1 MDTATI
7 QDANILNIGLPK
19 WPAFVVQG
27 NAVTREQAA
36 EILVRTNHW
45 YVSTNDRQWAREVY
59 SIAGISLEEREHYI
73 DVDLESLET
82 FNAAMGVLRLE
93 YLTNSQIA
101 SAYIGG
107 PHGWCSWSGNIGCA
121 SYNIG
126 KWPSVR
132 TVLREWTLIAEAFP
146 FLRLRSQLF
155 SGETCEGEA
164 RPLVEFEV
172 ADGEAKVMRPTGR
185 LLNPESTLERDVL
198 GLFVQGRER
207 GCSADTLRSA
217 IDIVRRKRAI

>member
-1 MDTATI
+1 METTSI
-7 QDANILNIGLPK
+7 QDSDIFSIGLPK

-27 NAVTREQAA
+27 NAVTRDQAA
-36 EILVRTNHW
+36 EILVRTDRW

-59 SIAGISLEEREHYI
+59 RIAGIAFDDKTHYI
-73 DVDLESLET
+73 DVDWKSLDAFRE
-82 FNAAMGVLRLE
+82 AMGVLDLE

-126 KWPSVR
+126 KWPSVEA
-132 TVLREWTLIAEAFP
+132 VLREWTLIAEAFP

-155 SGETCEGEA
+155 SGETSESDT

-172 ADGEAKVMRPTGR
+172 MDGKAKALRPTDR
-185 LLNPESTLERDVL
+185 VLNPESTLERDML
-198 GLFVQGRER
+198 GLFMPGRER
-207 GCSADTLRSA
+207 GCSADALRDA
-217 IDIVRRKRAI
+217 IETVRRMRAT

>member
-1 MDTATI
+1 MDVTT
-7 QDANILNIGLPK
+7 QHTDILDLGLPK

-27 NAVTREQAA
+27 DAVTREQAA
-36 EILVRTNHW
+36 EILIRTNHW

-59 SIAGISLEEREHYI
+59 RIAGISYKEDRGYI
-73 DVDLESLET
+73 DVDWKSLEA
-82 FNAAMGVLRLE
+82 FNKSMGVLDLE

-126 KWPSVR
+126 KWPSIR
-132 TVLREWTLIAEAFP
+132 EVLREWTMIAEAFP
-146 FLRLRSQLF
+146 FLRLWSQLF
-155 SGETCEGEA
+155 SGETCEEDV
-164 RPLVEFEV
+164 RPVVEFEI
-172 ADGEAKVMRPTGR
+172 ADGTARAGAPSGR
-185 LLNPESTLERDVL
+185 KLNPESTIERDAMN
-198 GLFVQGRER
+198 LFAIGRER

-217 IDIVRRKRAI
+217 VDLVRRKRPG